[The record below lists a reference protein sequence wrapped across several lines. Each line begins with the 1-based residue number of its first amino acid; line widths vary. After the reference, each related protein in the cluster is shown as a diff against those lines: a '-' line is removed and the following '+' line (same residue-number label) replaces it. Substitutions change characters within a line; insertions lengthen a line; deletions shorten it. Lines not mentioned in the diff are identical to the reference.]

1 MNERE
6 RWIVY
11 PLIFFLLLLVTRD
24 NILKTQ
30 EVKCNRLVCNKL
42 YVETEDGRELVKIFG
57 SYDRGIMS
65 FYGPVEG
72 DIDDERWTESPNANR
87 NAEPMVQIGVQTG
100 GGFATFY
107 GRPDVPTLKIGHHEN
122 LAASGLMAADRS
134 KNPISSNAADY
145 DGIWGATVLW
155 DQPNTETNAEPDIE
169 SNESNKSNDDDATNT
184 VSASESTTDNDAT
197 KAVEPANSSN

>member
-42 YVETEDGRELVKIFG
+42 YVQTEDGRELVKIFG

-72 DIDDERWTESPNANR
+72 DIDDERWTESANTNLNAK
-87 NAEPMVQIGVQTG
+87 PMVQIGVQTG
-100 GGFATFY
+100 GGFANFY
-107 GRPDVPTLKIGHHEN
+107 GRPDAPTLKIGHHED
-122 LAASGLMAADRS
+122 LAASGLMATNGS
-134 KNPISSNAADY
+134 KGALSSEAADY
-145 DGIWGATVLW
+145 DGIWGTTVLW
-155 DQPNTETNAEPDIE
+155 DQPENATSDEDGKTAVA
-169 SNESNKSNDDDATNT
+169 NG
-184 VSASESTTDNDAT
+184 SESTPGTTPDATTDNDAT
-197 KAVEPANSSN
+197 KAVEPTGSAN

>member
-24 NILKTQ
+24 NILQTQ
-30 EVKCNRLVCNKL
+30 EVRCSQLVCNRLF
-42 YVETEDGRELVKIFG
+42 VETADGRELVRISG
-57 SYDRGIMS
+57 SYDRGVIS
-65 FYGPVEG
+65 LFGPVEN

-87 NAEPMVQIGVQTG
+87 NADPMVQIGVQTG

-107 GRPDVPTLKIGHHEN
+107 GRPDAPTVRIGHHES

-134 KNPISSNAADY
+134 KRPISSDAATY

-155 DQPNTETNAEPDIE
+155 DQPEVESEGEAIEDNEAAKPTDGSSAEPPT
-169 SNESNKSNDDDATNT
+169 A
-184 VSASESTTDNDAT
+184 NDAA
-197 KAVEPANSSN
+197 KAVESTSPTN